1 MTITHIIQ
9 QTEQART
16 IISDTLTHLSMILDE
31 PSESA
36 HLAESMSHELM
47 QAWHHLSNT
56 ILQGGHHDN
65 D

>member
-16 IISDTLTHLSMILDE
+16 IISDTLTQLSMILDE
-31 PSESA
+31 SSKFA
-36 HLAESMSHELM
+36 HLANSMSHEIM
-47 QAWHHLSNT
+47 QAWHHLSNA
-56 ILQGGHHDN
+56 ILLGGHHDN

>member
-16 IISDTLTHLSMILDE
+16 IISDTLTQLSMILDE
-31 PSESA
+31 SSKFA
-36 HLAESMSHELM
+36 HLANSMSHEIM
-47 QAWHHLSNT
+47 QAWHHLSNA
-56 ILQGGHHDN
+56 ILLGGHHEN

>member
-1 MTITHIIQ
+1 MTVNQITD
-9 QTEQART
+9 QTRQART

-36 HLAESMSHELM
+36 HLAESMSHEIM
-47 QAWHHLSNT
+47 QAWHHLSNA
-56 ILQGGHHDN
+56 ILLGGHHDN